1 MKYIYIA
8 VALLLAACSAGKNST
23 KTSQDK
29 DLLSAIKKLDRE
41 PSNTELKNTVA
52 TLYNNAA
59 KSHLDKIEVYNTLTE
74 TDRWDKIIRE
84 YEALKNLSETVSNSA
99 VVAKL
104 INPPSYTNELQVA
117 KQSGAKDYYDL
128 GVSNLNIGDKE
139 SARTAYRAFKK
150 VNEFVPGYKD
160 ANQQLSVAYK
170 NSIVKVVINPV
181 RDNTLFYNS
190 MGWNNFGNNF
200 NNDYFQR
207 SLVNDLGGTYSKSLP
222 AKFYTDWDARRDNI
236 TPDWT
241 VDLTWNYLNIPQPTT
256 SQITRNISKQIE
268 TGRDTAG
275 KATYQTVYATLYIEK
290 RSFTASGDMDV
301 TITDL
306 SNGKNIISNRYSD
319 QYTWQEETATYSG
332 DVRALGNGESG
343 MLNRNYRREPR
354 KEDILNE
361 LSRRIYPQIK
371 SRIYNVVSL

>member
-1 MKYIYIA
+1 MKYFYIA
-8 VALLLAACSAGKNST
+8 VAILLAACSTKVST
-23 KTSQDK
+23 KTPEDK
-29 DLLSAIKKLDRE
+29 DLLSAIKKLDRD

-74 TDRWDKIIRE
+74 TERWDKIIRE
-84 YEALKNLSETVSNSA
+84 YETLRNLSETVSNSA
-99 VVAKL
+99 VVTKL
-104 INPPSYTNELQVA
+104 INPPTYINELQAA
-117 KQSGAKDYYDL
+117 KQRAAKEYYDL
-128 GVSNLNIGDKE
+128 GISYLNIGDKE
-139 SARTAYRAFKK
+139 SSRNAYRAFKK
-150 VNEFVPGYKD
+150 VLGFVPGYND
-160 ANQQLSVAYK
+160 ANQQLSIAYQ

-207 SLVNDLGGTYSKSLP
+207 SLVNDLGGTYNKSLP
-222 AKFYTDWDARRDNI
+222 ALFYTDWDVRRNNV
-236 TPDWT
+236 TPDWA
-241 VDLTWNYLNIPQPTT
+241 VDLTWNSLNIPQPTT
-256 SQITRNISKQIE
+256 SQYTRTVSKQIE
-268 TGRDTAG
+268 IGRDTSG
-275 KATYQTVYATLYIEK
+275 KPSYQTVYATLYIER

-306 SNGKNIISNRYSD
+306 SNGKNITSNRYSD
-319 QYTWQEETATYSG
+319 QYTWQEESATYTG
-332 DVRALGNGESG
+332 DARALANRENS
-343 MLNRNYRREPR
+343 MLNNRNYRVPR

-371 SRIYNVVSL
+371 NRIANVVSL